1 MRAPLLGLLKSI
13 YYCHSIPNDE
23 GLWALKIFSIIALLR
38 EPSSETLLRLA
49 ELILTLNC
57 FLFGGNYYKQ
67 NNGVAMGP
75 KIGPSYANLFVG
87 FSEH

>member
-1 MRAPLLGLLKSI
+1 MKKVSGPSKF
-13 YYCHSIPNDE
+13 
-23 GLWALKIFSIIALLR
+23 FSIIALLR
-38 EPSSETLLRLA
+38 EPSSETVIRLA

-57 FLFGGNYYKQ
+57 FSFGGNYYKQ

-75 KIGPSYANLFVG
+75 KIGPSYVNLFVG

>member
-1 MRAPLLGLLKSI
+1 MKKVSGPSKF
-13 YYCHSIPNDE
+13 
-23 GLWALKIFSIIALLR
+23 FSIIALLR

-57 FLFGGNYYKQ
+57 FSFGGNYYKQ
-67 NNGVAMGP
+67 NGVAMGP